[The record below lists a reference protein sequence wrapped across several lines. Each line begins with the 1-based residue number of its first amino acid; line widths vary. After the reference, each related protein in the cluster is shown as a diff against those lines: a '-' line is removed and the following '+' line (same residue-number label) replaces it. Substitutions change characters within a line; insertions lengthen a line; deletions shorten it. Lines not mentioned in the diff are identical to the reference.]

1 MFEAFASEYTS
12 SYLNEKGEVNKLI
25 KAMTAKEEELESANK
40 LLQEKD
46 KVIEAKDTEVE
57 VAKDQLERSK
67 IMDQIMSPLSGEK
80 REVMSDL
87 LQTVKTAKLKES
99 FSKYLPAVM
108 DNDVKARA
116 KVLNESRSE
125 VTGNKDTNEVN
136 SGIDEMRK
144 LAGI

>member
-1 MFEAFASEYTS
+1 MA
-12 SYLNEKGEVNKLI
+12 
-25 KAMTAKEEELESANK
+25 AKDAELESANK
-40 LLQEKD
+40 LLSEKD

-67 IMDQIMSPLSGEK
+67 VMDQIMSPLSGEK

-87 LQTVKTAKLKES
+87 LQTVKTSKLKES

-108 DNDVKARA
+108 DNDVKERA
-116 KVLNESRSE
+116 KILNENRTE
-125 VTGNKDTNEVN
+125 VTGDKVEENSKEVDA
-136 SGIDEMRK
+136 GINEMRK

>member
-1 MFEAFASEYTS
+1 
-12 SYLNEKGEVNKLI
+12 
-25 KAMTAKEEELESANK
+25 
-40 LLQEKD
+40 
-46 KVIEAKDTEVE
+46 
-57 VAKDQLERSK
+57 
-67 IMDQIMSPLSGEK
+67 
-80 REVMSDL
+80 
-87 LQTVKTAKLKES
+87 VKTSKLKES

-125 VTGNKDTNEVN
+125 VTGDKDTQEVN

>member
-1 MFEAFASEYTS
+1 MA
-12 SYLNEKGEVNKLI
+12 
-25 KAMTAKEEELESANK
+25 AKDAELESANK
-40 LLQEKD
+40 LLSEKD

-67 IMDQIMSPLSGEK
+67 VMDQIMSPLSGEK

-87 LQTVKTAKLKES
+87 LQTVKTSKLKES

-108 DNDVKARA
+108 DNDVKERA
-116 KVLNESRSE
+116 KILNENRTE
-125 VTGNKDTNEVN
+125 VTGDKVEENSKEVDA
-136 SGIDEMRK
+136 GIEQMRK